1 MARQPRPYTKTEVA
15 IANPLIKVMSALN
28 TWVYRA
34 TGGRIGGR
42 FLRGAPVMLL
52 TTVGRKSG
60 RRLTVPLLY
69 LRDDERVLCV
79 ASKGGMDQHPLW
91 YHNLVANPE
100 VEIQIGSDVQPMR
113 AHTAA
118 EAERAA
124 YWPRLVEMYP
134 DYADYQAR
142 TERIIP
148 VIVLTPR

>member
-15 IANPLIKVMSALN
+15 IANPLIKVMSLLN

-34 TGGRIGGR
+34 TGGRIGGK

-60 RRLTVPLLY
+60 RRRTAPLLY
-69 LRDDERVLCV
+69 LRDGDRVLCA
-79 ASKGGMDQHPLW
+79 ASKGGMDHHPLW

-100 VEIQIGSDVQPMR
+100 VEVQIGSEIQAMR
-113 AHTAA
+113 AHTATD
-118 EAERAA
+118 EERAV
-124 YWPRLVEMYP
+124 YWPRLVAMYP

-148 VIVLTPR
+148 VIVLERR